1 MKARNLLVLALAL
14 SFASAYAQQG
24 EEQVLNS
31 APINVDG
38 YLAEDKPVT
47 DGELEQ
53 IRSELTKQKMGTALN
68 KEKAKDLGKLTNQTE
83 KLLDSQD
90 EYIDQKIESTQ
101 AIKEFNSKYEENQK
115 KLRCIMEE
123 SDSADCDPYKNK
135 YRKNKKAQ
143 VDEPEQVEQQ
153 IQVQQA
159 APVVSTAEVAPAV
172 SSDGSFEVIKLI
184 PYAGGTSYQ
193 GEKEEL
199 EASLAAG
206 LRLESNINSRFSIGV
221 GVNYSQLNTNDFG
234 GDAYSN
240 MNYGSNYY
248 GVYGQ
253 QGREINYRS
262 MGLDL
267 YGKFFITNGERFR
280 PYLGFGAGYQR
291 ASLKYAENNEYS
303 YNNPMY
309 GMQNYGNE
317 EHTLNYFNGTLM
329 AGSEIMIS
337 RGFGINLE
345 AAYSSGLSSGS
356 SKSKNN
362 AFNSPDEARLKDL
375 GKDITNAN
383 ALSVFAGLVVL
394 F

>member
-1 MKARNLLVLALAL
+1 MKTRNLLVLALAL
-14 SFASAYAQQG
+14 SFTTAYAQQA

-53 IRSELTKQKMGTALN
+53 IRSELNKQKMGTALN

-143 VDEPEQVEQQ
+143 AEEPEQIEQQ
-153 IQVQQA
+153 VQVQQA
-159 APVVSTAEVAPAV
+159 APVVSTAEVAPVTSTEGA
-172 SSDGSFEVIKLI
+172 FEVIKLI

-234 GDAYSN
+234 GNSYSN

-291 ASLKYAENNEYS
+291 ASLKYAENNQYS
-303 YNNPMY
+303 YNNPYY

-329 AGSEIMIS
+329 AGSEILITRS
-337 RGFGINLE
+337 FGINLE
-345 AAYSSGLSSGS
+345 ASYSTGLSSGS

-362 AFNSPDEARLKDL
+362 ALNSPDEARLKDL
-375 GKDITNAN
+375 GKDISSAN